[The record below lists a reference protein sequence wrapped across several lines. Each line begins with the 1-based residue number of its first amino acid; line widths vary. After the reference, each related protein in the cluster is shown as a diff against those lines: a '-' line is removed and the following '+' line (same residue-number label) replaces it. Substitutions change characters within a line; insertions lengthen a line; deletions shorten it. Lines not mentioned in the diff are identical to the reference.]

1 MLSVS
6 FKRLSLKLL
15 YISLSVTTSPEFS
28 QETNNMGIRKKFRK
42 MKFKFEQKMNQS
54 NFWYKQ
60 EQEAAETARRLAVEN
75 ELVPVSR
82 DQEFKADENPTANF

>member
-1 MLSVS
+1 M
-6 FKRLSLKLL
+6 KLP
-15 YISLSVTTSPEFS
+15 YIYLSVTTSPEVS

-54 NFWYKQ
+54 NVWYKE

-75 ELVPVSR
+75 ELVPISPG
-82 DQEFKADENPTANF
+82 Q